1 VKAFI
6 LITLISLFPGCPL
19 VWASAPLVFENPEQ
33 EQRFQQLTA
42 ELRCVVCQNQ
52 SLADSDAPLA
62 HDLRQE
68 IHDMLMD
75 GRNDD
80 EIRSFLVDRYG
91 DFVLYRPAVKGNT
104 LLLWLAPALLLL
116 VGGSVVAYSVR
127 RHRLP
132 AGSNDAKT
140 HDSQE
145 DVPS

>member
-1 VKAFI
+1 VKAI
-6 LITLISLFPGCPL
+6 IVLTLIGLFSGCTL
-19 VWASAPLVFENPEQ
+19 LWASAPLVFESPEQ
-33 EQRFQQLTA
+33 EQRFQELTA

-116 VGGSVVAYSVR
+116 AGGSVVAYSVR

-132 AGSNDAKT
+132 AESGRVDT
-140 HDSQE
+140 QDSQE